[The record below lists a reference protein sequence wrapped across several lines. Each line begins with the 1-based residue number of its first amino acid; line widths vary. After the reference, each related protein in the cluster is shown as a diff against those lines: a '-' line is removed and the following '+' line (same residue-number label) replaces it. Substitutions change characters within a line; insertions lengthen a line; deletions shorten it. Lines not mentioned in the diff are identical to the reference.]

1 MIGRIA
7 GPRIADRY
15 LLREF
20 VASQLAALGILV
32 SVVVIVDLWERI
44 DTYLDHHATA
54 LEVARFH
61 AASVPYTVMVSLP
74 ISILLGVIFSL
85 GRFAR
90 RNEIVALQSAGV
102 SLTRFLRPLFLLAL
116 LSSGLSLAFN
126 ELAVP
131 RANRWRER
139 VYDVEIQGQSP
150 RAPGR
155 IPQVSYL
162 GAGGRLFQMREYDAP
177 EQAMRDAMLLQFD
190 GVRLA
195 SRVDA
200 REVRWTGGSWLFLHG
215 YRRVFPP
222 DGGETVVSFDSLR
235 VPGIAERPE
244 DFRKEE
250 DDPDLMSMSELRRF
264 AARTRASGA
273 DPRRYLVEVGSRTAI
288 PFANFI
294 VVLLGAPLAAL
305 HSRGG
310 AARGFGL
317 GLGVAF
323 LYYGTLRLSQT
334 LANHTGLSPYVGPW
348 LANGVFALAG
358 LYLLQRVA
366 RR

>member
-1 MIGRIA
+1 M
-7 GPRIADRY
+7 RIADRY

-20 VASQLAALGILV
+20 IASQLAALAILV
-32 SVVVIVDLWERI
+32 SVVLIVDLWERI
-44 DTYLDHHATA
+44 DTYLDHHAA
-54 LEVARFH
+54 AGEVFRFH
-61 AASVPYTVMVSLP
+61 LASVPYTMMVSLP
-74 ISILLGVIFSL
+74 ISILLGVIFAL

-90 RNEIVALQSAGV
+90 RNEIVALQAAGV
-102 SLTRFLRPLFLLAL
+102 SLERFLRPLFVLGL
-116 LSSGLSLAFN
+116 LSSVLSLGFN
-126 ELAVP
+126 ELVVP

-139 VYDVEIQGQSP
+139 IYDVEIQGQSP
-150 RAPGR
+150 RSPSR

-162 GAGGRLFQMREYDAP
+162 GAGGRLFQMREYDA
-177 EQAMRDAMLLQFD
+177 AGRVMREAMLLQFD

-200 REVRWTGGSWLFLHG
+200 REARWTDRGWIFLHG
-215 YRRVFPP
+215 YRRVFHP
-222 DGGETVVSFDSLR
+222 DGHEAVVPFDTLR

-244 DFRKEE
+244 DFEKEE
-250 DDPDLMSMSELRRF
+250 DDPDLMSIVELRRF
-264 AARTRASGA
+264 AHRMRASGA
-273 DPRRYLVEVGSRTAI
+273 DPRRYMVEVGSRTAI

-317 GLGVAF
+317 GLGIAF

-334 LANHTGLSPYVGPW
+334 MANHTGLSPYAGPW
-348 LANGVFALAG
+348 LANGVFAVAG
-358 LYLLQRVA
+358 LLLLRRVA